1 MQDSTEKNKSGLV
14 SGQKLLKQENLTT
27 SENLP
32 KSVSLKLY
40 ELMNSV
46 VEQEVNPRTVSAAC
60 ACATEI
66 HRMLKLNLEIR
77 KQTRD

>member
-1 MQDSTEKNKSGLV
+1 M
-14 SGQKLLKQENLTT
+14 QENTAEKSQALALETKSLKPAEMAT

-40 ELMNSV
+40 ELMNKV
-46 VEQEVNPRTVSAAC
+46 VAQEINPTTVKAAC

-66 HRMLKLNLEIR
+66 HRMLKLNQELKR
-77 KQTRD
+77 GGQ